1 MNWVQ
6 LIFSSALLIVGGV
19 FIAFNAMIFWFT
31 VIRKE
36 DASSVAPIVG
46 GIIAAACGIALP
58 VTSSWHWAWRPL
70 MVDWGRLSH
79 LLVPL
84 VIREGRVVSAPN
96 KALQLTAD
104 PLRGP
109 SAAELGR

>member
-6 LIFSSALLIVGGV
+6 LIFSSALLIIGGV

-46 GIIAAACGIALP
+46 GIIAAAGVIALP
-58 VTSSWHWAWRPL
+58 VTSSWHWAWIPL
-70 MVDWGRLSH
+70 VVDWGGFPIFLYH
-79 LLVPL
+79 WLLE
-84 VIREGRVVSAPN
+84 R
-96 KALQLTAD
+96 
-104 PLRGP
+104 
-109 SAAELGR
+109 AES